1 MWAQRQIQ
9 RIKHEQDWQGV
20 SYFVGKPGDA
30 PLGIW
35 QKVFSNFGTAIRP
48 IMIFVQSANYEAI
61 YDFKFVAET
70 TINREYNN
78 EFAKA
83 WEFAERTAK

>member
-1 MWAQRQIQ
+1 
-9 RIKHEQDWQGV
+9 
-20 SYFVGKPGDA
+20 
-30 PLGIW
+30 
-35 QKVFSNFGTAIRP
+35 
-48 IMIFVQSANYEAI
+48 MIFVQFANYEAI

-83 WEFAERTAK
+83 WELAERTAR